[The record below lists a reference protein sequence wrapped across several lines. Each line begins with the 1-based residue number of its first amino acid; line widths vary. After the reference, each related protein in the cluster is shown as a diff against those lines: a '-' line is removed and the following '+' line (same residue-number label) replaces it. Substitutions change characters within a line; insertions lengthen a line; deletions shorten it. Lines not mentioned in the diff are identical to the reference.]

1 LNQSYEPITIC
12 TIKKAVILIY
22 MGKAELVLNDK
33 RKVLHSVTHV
43 FPWPS
48 IIRLSRYKNVPYKK
62 VVLTR
67 KNILRRDSYKC
78 SYCGRGDLP
87 LTIDHVIPKAKGGF
101 DSWEN
106 LVCACTICNNKKGDR
121 TPEEANMTLTNR
133 PFKPSHIMFIK
144 NVVGKLDENWKP
156 YLYLS

>member
-1 LNQSYEPITIC
+1 
-12 TIKKAVILIY
+12 
-22 MGKAELVLNDK
+22 MGKADLVLDDK
-33 RKVLHSVTHV
+33 RKNLHTVSQV

-48 IIRLSRYKNVPYKK
+48 VIRLSRYINVPYKK

-67 KNILRRDSYKC
+67 KNILRRDLYKC

-87 LTIDHVIPKAKGGF
+87 LTIDHVIPRARGGV

-121 TPEEANMTLTNR
+121 TPEEANMSLANR

-144 NVVGKLDENWKP
+144 NVVGKLDETWKP